1 MSLLLAV
8 LILGLIILFHEFG
21 HFLLAKLCGIGV
33 LEFSLGMGP
42 RLVSV
47 QRGETRYSIKA
58 LPFGGSCMMLGEDEE
73 DKDPRA
79 FNNKPVLSRILVVAA
94 GPVFNFLLAFVLALI
109 LVGATGRATARV
121 MDVQEGYPAQA
132 AGIQPGDV
140 ITRVNGRS
148 VHSYQDIS
156 FYLLTHP
163 DRELSVVWKRQG
175 EDGRT
180 QTMKADL
187 VSVYSQESGQYL
199 AGVVFD
205 ARLYPAEGILDL
217 AASSVYEVQ
226 FWIRYVLDSFYMMF
240 HGMVSVD
247 DVSGPVGIVTT
258 IDSTVEE
265 ASPYGIGAV
274 LLMLINFSILL
285 NANLGAV
292 NLLPLPALDGGR
304 LVFLFI
310 ELIRGK
316 PIDKEKEGMVHM
328 AGMLFLLALM
338 VLILFNDLRKLF

>member
-1 MSLLLAV
+1 M
-8 LILGLIILFHEFG
+8 
-21 HFLLAKLCGIGV
+21 
-33 LEFSLGMGP
+33 
-42 RLVSV
+42 
-47 QRGETRYSIKA
+47 
-58 LPFGGSCMMLGEDEE
+58 
-73 DKDPRA
+73 
-79 FNNKPVLSRILVVAA
+79 
-94 GPVFNFLLAFVLALI
+94 
-109 LVGATGRATARV
+109 
-121 MDVQEGYPAQA
+121 
-132 AGIQPGDV
+132 
-140 ITRVNGRS
+140 
-148 VHSYQDIS
+148 
-156 FYLLTHP
+156 
-163 DRELSVVWKRQG
+163 
-175 EDGRT
+175 
-180 QTMKADL
+180 
-187 VSVYSQESGQYL
+187 
-199 AGVVFD
+199 
-205 ARLYPAEGILDL
+205 DL

-265 ASPYGIGAV
+265 ASPYGLWAV